1 MNVKKAAA
9 NILSY
14 ALVGASAFWMVQALT
29 SENDTAKAE
38 GNTDEQG
45 NVDIVLNEY
54 ERLSDGS
61 RGEFIQHQNIFPAS
75 YQGKL
80 TIGTDGFWNNV
91 TGAIDK
97 IVEVDS
103 VGGDDAYYRVVIAVE
118 HTETKDL
125 ILLNLND
132 KDFSWSTAAE
142 NVMITTDEGTEDY
155 DLLVG
160 VYTSNEGT
168 LKPDDTPVS
177 SLREVAISADA
188 TNDSVKEIGE
198 ELNILVFAQACQVG
212 HFGNNPKTALDTA
225 FNGAISETNHPWLE
239 TKQ

>member
-38 GNTDEQG
+38 DNTAAQG
-45 NVDIVLNEY
+45 DVDIVLNEY

-61 RGEFIQHQNIFPAS
+61 RQKFTQHQNIFPAS

-97 IVEVDS
+97 IVEVES
-103 VGGDDAYYRVVIAVE
+103 VGGDDTYYRVVIAVE
-118 HTETKDL
+118 HTETKNL
-125 ILLNLND
+125 ILLNLNED
-132 KDFSWSTAAE
+132 DFKWSTAVE
-142 NVMITTDEGTEDY
+142 GIMITTEETTEDY

-160 VYTSNEGT
+160 VYTKDSGV
-168 LKPDDTPVS
+168 LKEDSDPVS
-177 SLREVAISADA
+177 SLRQVAISAEA
-188 TNDSVKEIGE
+188 TNESVKEIGN

-212 HFGNNPKTALDTA
+212 HFGNDPETALDAA
-225 FNGAISETNHPWLE
+225 FEPISETNHPWLE